1 MAKLTTTDLTSL
13 ANETSAIN
21 TINAN
26 NALIEAALENTLS
39 RDGTIPNTASA
50 DYDMNSNNFL
60 NLADPTIGGNAV
72 NKTYGDA
79 NYGGASVIAAAA
91 SAAAALVSEN
101 AAAANLVLTNAD
113 VVSTNADVVLTG
125 IDVAAADAS
134 RILAEAAAAIAVSG
148 NVSVSA
154 NDTTPSNLEAKIIA
168 GTGISLSTQN
178 DGGNETLT
186 ITGTTDPALGFLNKS
201 AWADSAVETIT
212 LDTAASAIGKAQVKV
227 WEEIPATGLTNSDW
241 DITTADTGF
250 SVKDSA
256 YAVTLTPAA
265 TTGDSIA
272 FTLGSGSWAASD
284 IGKIISNVSAGETG
298 EARIISVAAGVATC
312 VIATAFTDTN
322 AIASGDWKM
331 VAIEFVGGAAELA
344 SSTAP
349 FGFGTEVDLIS
360 TAAYVFEVS
369 MFSATQAVLVY
380 KDVSTT
386 YIMAVCL
393 TISGTTVS
401 AGTPLIVHAANGSSP
416 AVCVIDSTHAVVVW
430 QKEQG
435 PYGQWGAVLTL
446 SGTTLTKGT
455 EANYSGGI
463 NAGPA
468 DLSPISST
476 NVLVA
481 YENNTSNTGMAIVL
495 IITGTTITWG
505 SAITVDSGNTGSD
518 KACVL
523 SSTKAITVHQNH
535 TDAQLQGEVL
545 TITGTSLS
553 AGAELVIH
561 AAASTPWRVVPLTA
575 TTALCVYSLNSDY
588 YGRAVVLTQSGTTL
602 TAGTAITF
610 VSSALDSCDA
620 VVISPTSVLVTYCG
634 TGIGAN
640 TMDLTISGTTV
651 TAGTE
656 TQLTSAD
663 TQFICMATYDGT
675 KTLIGYRDVD
685 NSGNLTAAVC
695 SLESSLYAVD
705 QHVATIS
712 AVDSVD
718 TTYYTDLN
726 SVTVTETL
734 GGETAN
740 YAFSVNPTFTSN
752 VVTGGTFFVI
762 GSGET
767 TTRNIASSLN
777 SVHGGIDGNWY
788 INTNATY
795 ASETWA
801 AAAVNEAH
809 AALEEAEATAANAMS
824 GTTVNA
830 VDDAY
835 WPAFGTMF
843 ATAII
848 LKTTDSAVTPS
859 VDGIAFNYDGNVIN
873 RDETDQYIIEMP
885 ATTTIKVTAPSSGG
899 PRNARVYISA

>member
-1 MAKLTTTDLTSL
+1 
-13 ANETSAIN
+13 
-21 TINAN
+21 
-26 NALIEAALENTLS
+26 
-39 RDGTIPNTASA
+39 
-50 DYDMNSNNFL
+50 
-60 NLADPTIGGNAV
+60 
-72 NKTYGDA
+72 
-79 NYGGASVIAAAA
+79 
-91 SAAAALVSEN
+91 
-101 AAAANLVLTNAD
+101 
-113 VVSTNADVVLTG
+113 
-125 IDVAAADAS
+125 
-134 RILAEAAAAIAVSG
+134 
-148 NVSVSA
+148 
-154 NDTTPSNLEAKIIA
+154 
-168 GTGISLSTQN
+168 
-178 DGGNETLT
+178 
-186 ITGTTDPALGFLNKS
+186 
-201 AWADSAVETIT
+201 
-212 LDTAASAIGKAQVKV
+212 
-227 WEEIPATGLTNSDW
+227 
-241 DITTADTGF
+241 
-250 SVKDSA
+250 
-256 YAVTLTPAA
+256 
-265 TTGDSIA
+265 
-272 FTLGSGSWAASD
+272 
-284 IGKIISNVSAGETG
+284 
-298 EARIISVAAGVATC
+298 
-312 VIATAFTDTN
+312 
-322 AIASGDWKM
+322 
-331 VAIEFVGGAAELA
+331 
-344 SSTAP
+344 
-349 FGFGTEVDLIS
+349 
-360 TAAYVFEVS
+360 
-369 MFSATQAVLVY
+369 
-380 KDVSTT
+380 
-386 YIMAVCL
+386 
-393 TISGTTVS
+393 
-401 AGTPLIVHAANGSSP
+401 
-416 AVCVIDSTHAVVVW
+416 
-430 QKEQG
+430 
-435 PYGQWGAVLTL
+435 
-446 SGTTLTKGT
+446 
-455 EANYSGGI
+455 
-463 NAGPA
+463 
-468 DLSPISST
+468 
-476 NVLVA
+476 
-481 YENNTSNTGMAIVL
+481 
-495 IITGTTITWG
+495 
-505 SAITVDSGNTGSD
+505 
-518 KACVL
+518 
-523 SSTKAITVHQNH
+523 
-535 TDAQLQGEVL
+535 
-545 TITGTSLS
+545 
-553 AGAELVIH
+553 
-561 AAASTPWRVVPLTA
+561 
-575 TTALCVYSLNSDY
+575 
-588 YGRAVVLTQSGTTL
+588 
-602 TAGTAITF
+602 
-610 VSSALDSCDA
+610 